1 MEWEGREESGNVEDR
16 RGIHPGVAIGG
27 GAGIIVL
34 ILALIL
40 GIDPG
45 QFLGGRQ
52 QVRDRS
58 GDDRQ
63 AKFTRVVLK
72 DTEIVWGDLFQKMG
86 KRYREPTLVLFSDQV
101 DSACGLTDSAV
112 GPFYCP
118 RDSKVYIDLSF
129 YDTLERDLGAD
140 GEFAR
145 AYVIAHEVGHHVQ
158 RLLGYSARAED
169 SRRTGSKVE
178 ANRTSVRLELQ
189 ADYFA
194 GVWAHHAQKR
204 FHYLNDKD
212 IQSAMNAASRIGDDV
227 LQKLRSRPRHARLVH
242 ARHRPAAP
250 ALVHGRLQ
258 DRRRPRGEPA
268 VRSAL
273 FGPVTSSEAKL
284 IQMAFPQGPRGFR
297 KPLAAWDRD
306 RRLLRPVEAE
316 PIEGMRRQ
324 A

>member
-86 KRYREPTLVLFSDQV
+86 KRYREPALVLFSDQV

-158 RLLGYSARAED
+158 RLLGYSAHAED

-227 LQKLRSRPRHARLVH
+227 LQKLARGRITPDSFTHGTARQRQRWFMEGYKTGDVQGASR
-242 ARHRPAAP
+242 
-250 ALVHGRLQ
+250 
-258 DRRRPRGEPA
+258 
-268 VRSAL
+268 L
-273 FGPVTSSEAKL
+273 FDLPYSDL
-284 IQMAFPQGPRGFR
+284 
-297 KPLAAWDRD
+297 
-306 RRLLRPVEAE
+306 
-316 PIEGMRRQ
+316 
-324 A
+324 

>member
-1 MEWEGREESGNVEDR
+1 MEWEGREESSNVEDR

-27 GAGIIVL
+27 GAGIIVV
-34 ILALIL
+34 ILALIF
-40 GIDPG
+40 GVDPG

-52 QVRDRS
+52 QVQNRP
-58 GDDRQ
+58 GDERQ

-72 DTEIVWGDLFQKMG
+72 DTELVWGELFQKMG
-86 KRYREPTLVLFSDQV
+86 KRYREPTLVLFSNQV

-118 RDSKVYIDLSF
+118 GDSKVYIDLSF

-169 SRRTGSKVE
+169 TRRTGSKVE
-178 ANRTSVRLELQ
+178 ANRMSVRLELQ

-194 GVWAHHAQKR
+194 GVWAHHAQQR
-204 FHYLNDKD
+204 FQYLNDKD

-227 LQKLRSRPRHARLVH
+227 LQKRARGRVTPDSFTHGTARQRQRWFMEGYKTGDVRGASR
-242 ARHRPAAP
+242 
-250 ALVHGRLQ
+250 
-258 DRRRPRGEPA
+258 
-268 VRSAL
+268 L
-273 FGPVTSSEAKL
+273 FD
-284 IQMAFPQGPRGFR
+284 FR
-297 KPLAAWDRD
+297 YEDL
-306 RRLLRPVEAE
+306 
-316 PIEGMRRQ
+316 
-324 A
+324 

>member
-1 MEWEGREESGNVEDR
+1 MEWEGREESSNVEDR

-27 GAGIIVL
+27 GAGIIVV
-34 ILALIL
+34 ILALIF
-40 GIDPG
+40 GVDPG

-52 QVRDRS
+52 QVQNRP
-58 GDDRQ
+58 GDERQ

-72 DTEIVWGDLFQKMG
+72 DTELVWGELFQKMG
-86 KRYREPTLVLFSDQV
+86 KRYREPTLVLFSNQV

-118 RDSKVYIDLSF
+118 GDSKVYIDLSF

-169 SRRTGSKVE
+169 TRRTGSKVE
-178 ANRTSVRLELQ
+178 ANHMSVRIELQ

-194 GVWAHHAQKR
+194 GVWAHHAQQR
-204 FHYLNDKD
+204 FQYLNDKD

-227 LQKLRSRPRHARLVH
+227 LQKRARGRVTPDSFTHGTARQRQRWFMEGYKTGDVRGASRLFDLRYEDL
-242 ARHRPAAP
+242 
-250 ALVHGRLQ
+250 
-258 DRRRPRGEPA
+258 
-268 VRSAL
+268 
-273 FGPVTSSEAKL
+273 
-284 IQMAFPQGPRGFR
+284 
-297 KPLAAWDRD
+297 
-306 RRLLRPVEAE
+306 
-316 PIEGMRRQ
+316 
-324 A
+324 

>member
-158 RLLGYSARAED
+158 RLLGYSARGGFA
-169 SRRTGSKVE
+169 
-178 ANRTSVRLELQ
+178 ANRQQGRSESHFRSL
-189 ADYFA
+189 
-194 GVWAHHAQKR
+194 G
-204 FHYLNDKD
+204 
-212 IQSAMNAASRIGDDV
+212 AASRLLRRSLGPSCPEAISLFERQGHSIRDECGLADRRRRV
-227 LQKLRSRPRHARLVH
+227 AETRSRPRHARLVH